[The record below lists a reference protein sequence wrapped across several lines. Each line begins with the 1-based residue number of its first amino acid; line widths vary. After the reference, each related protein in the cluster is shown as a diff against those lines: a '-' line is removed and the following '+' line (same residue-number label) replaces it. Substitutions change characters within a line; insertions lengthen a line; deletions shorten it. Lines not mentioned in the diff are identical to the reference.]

1 MEYRKVIETLR
12 IMASKSKVA
21 NDVFHDFA
29 ARERARNQLTVD
41 TLYYRMKAGGFNH
54 SKDECRDVIKGL
66 GTLGIGMLQM
76 NSRGHI
82 TALVNIK
89 HTLQSIGKA
98 AIAERSATA
107 PKLESYTQRN
117 KYSRLAMSQKTSE
130 TPAKV
135 SQTTSYDAKSETLRA
150 LSGVDQ
156 LVRSIL
162 SDTTIP
168 AERRIEAARALL
180 QESTH

>member
-41 TLYYRMKAGGFNH
+41 TLYYRMKAGGFNY
-54 SKDECRDVIKGL
+54 SKEECRDVIRGL
-66 GTLGIGMLQM
+66 GSLGIGTLKTN
-76 NSRGHI
+76 NSGKVI
-82 TALVNIK
+82 ALVDIR
-89 HTLQSIGKA
+89 HTLQSVGKA
-98 AIAERSATA
+98 AIAERSMA
-107 PKLESYTQRN
+107 PRLDPYAQRN
-117 KYSRLAMSQKTSE
+117 KYSPLKVPQE
-130 TPAKV
+130 TPKPSLKV
-135 SQTTSYDAKSETLRA
+135 SQMTSHEAKREVLKA
-150 LSGVDQ
+150 MSGVDN

-180 QESTH
+180 QETTQ